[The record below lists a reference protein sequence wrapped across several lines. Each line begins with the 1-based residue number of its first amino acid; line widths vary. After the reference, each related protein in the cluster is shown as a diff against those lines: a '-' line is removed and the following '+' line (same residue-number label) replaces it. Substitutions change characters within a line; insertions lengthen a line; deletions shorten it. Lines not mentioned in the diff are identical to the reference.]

1 MFKHIQLVAFA
12 LCALLVIPAAAQVPA
27 YVPTDGLV
35 GWWPF
40 NGNANDE
47 SGNGTDGVVN
57 GAALTAD
64 RFSNT
69 EQAYSF
75 DGNDWIDVSNSSNLN
90 LQNSFTISVWL
101 KTDFINFNA
110 GILGKWNNFNGVEL
124 DGQEQFAITVNDSDD
139 NSIYALLRTDNS
151 PNANLQIQ
159 HINSNYNDNNWKN
172 LIFLWDGSQISLFDN
187 NVLVD
192 NSIAQGNMMNYLQ
205 NLEFGRYAGGQ
216 ITSGGNT
223 HFNGVLDDIGIWNR
237 ALTEQEIQNL
247 YTGQCPSIAAN
258 CTSLPSNLQEGL
270 VGYWPFCGNAN
281 DESGNGNDGTV
292 NGATLTED
300 RFGNAESSFSFNGI
314 DQYLNLGSFNPF
326 ISSGSINVWINE
338 SNGTEGL
345 NYIISKFDGS
355 SPPWPDNS
363 ISRSWML
370 YRHNPQYGS
379 LMTFELSQDG
389 EYAVDVFS
397 DFQGVSGTWT
407 CLTVT
412 FELGVIKFYKNGI
425 LMSQSSAPMTSVY
438 SSETP
443 VLVGISAQGSGPE
456 AAGVGGYF
464 DGLIDDIGIWNRALT
479 PEEVQELFTLDACT
493 FTVYDTSYVTVYD
506 TLTTYETVYDT
517 LYTYETIYDTVTTYV
532 TVTDTLL
539 IDITFTGIEGQ
550 PSWLNTV
557 TVFPNPASDHI
568 TIDYGNFAL
577 LAGYNTIITDAAGAT
592 VYSSAVNSQQ
602 AYIDINAWGAAGVY
616 YLTIYDADGAPVAV
630 RHIVLE

>member
-1 MFKHIQLVAFA
+1 MKKTFYSLVCV
-12 LCALLVIPAAAQVPA
+12 LCTLLVLPAAAQIPG
-27 YVPTDGLV
+27 YVPTEGLV

-47 SGNGTDGVVN
+47 SGNGHDGVVN
-57 GAALTAD
+57 GASLTAD

-75 DGNDWIDVSNSSNLN
+75 DGNDWIDVTNSSNLN

-101 KTDFINFNA
+101 KTDFINVNA

-124 DGQEQFAITVNDSDD
+124 EGQEQFAVTVNDNDD

-151 PNANLQIQ
+151 PSANLQIQ
-159 HINSNYNDNNWKN
+159 HINSNYNNNNWKN
-172 LIFLWDGSQISLFDN
+172 LIFLWNGSQISLFDN
-187 NVLVD
+187 SVLVD
-192 NSIAQGNMMNYLQ
+192 NSIAHGNMMNYLQ
-205 NLEFGRYAGGQ
+205 HLEFGRYAGGQ

-237 ALTEQEIQNL
+237 ALNEQEIQNL
-247 YTGQCPSIAAN
+247 YTGTTPPPCV
-258 CTSLPSNLQEGL
+258 SLPSNLQQGL

-300 RFGNAESSFSFNGI
+300 RFGNANAAYDFDGVDDFI
-314 DQYLNLGSFNPF
+314 QH
-326 ISSGSINVWINE
+326 ISSGPAGTGISLSYWFNTTNYDNNEGVPSVVFSYGGNTWGTYFEANINHWSAETTGPCYGPSFTDFGSLINRGSGE
-338 SNGTEGL
+338 SQNTTTWHNAVIVIPESAVDLNSVKIYLDGTELIETCSYANYGAPAL
-345 NYIISKFDGS
+345 NVEST
-355 SPPWPDNS
+355 
-363 ISRSWML
+363 
-370 YRHNPQYGS
+370 NPIKIGEGYQGPSNHFQGS
-379 LMTFELSQDG
+379 L
-389 EYAVDVFS
+389 
-397 DFQGVSGTWT
+397 
-407 CLTVT
+407 
-412 FELGVIKFYKNGI
+412 
-425 LMSQSSAPMTSVY
+425 
-438 SSETP
+438 
-443 VLVGISAQGSGPE
+443 
-456 AAGVGGYF
+456 
-464 DGLIDDIGIWNRALT
+464 DDIGIWNRALT
-479 PEEVQELFTLDACT
+479 PEEVQELYTLDACT
-493 FTVYDTSYVTVYD
+493 FTVFDTTYVTVYD
-506 TLTTYETVYDT
+506 TLTTFETMYDT

-539 IDITFTGIEGQ
+539 IDITLTGIEGQ

-577 LAGYNTIITDAAGAT
+577 MAGYNTIITDAAGAT

-602 AYIDINAWGAAGVY
+602 VQVDINAWGAMGVY
-616 YLTIYDADGAPVAV
+616 YMSIYDANGQLVAV